1 MGVPYIKKRGRK
13 VLLIEEMA
21 QLYNLHAFFIFNWL
35 EANGVKYIK
44 VKGKP
49 FHLVNAS
56 LFCEAL
62 RDIIY
67 AASKVRD
74 DRNTRTDPERIPTVE
89 NMLYRDK
96 DKKRVGPYENGD
108 IERPIYPSKDTE
120 LNRNGIE
127 VSMLY
132 RVNMYCDGSRT
143 LDKLNRRTLRW
154 ENVERV
160 RKWECK
166 DILNDWKVL
175 YNLDC

>member
-21 QLYNLHAFFIFNWL
+21 QLYNLHAFFVFNWL

-49 FHLVNAS
+49 FYAVNARI
-56 LFCEAL
+56 FCESI

-96 DKKRVGPYENGD
+96 DKKRVGPYGNDD

-154 ENVERV
+154 ENVEKV
-160 RKWECK
+160 EKWECK

>member
-1 MGVPYIKKRGRK
+1 MGVPYNKRKQRR
-13 VLLIEEMA
+13 VLVIEEMA
-21 QLYNLHAFFIFNWL
+21 QLYNLHAFFVFNWL
-35 EANGVKYIK
+35 EANGVKYAK

-49 FHLVNAS
+49 FHLVSAS

-74 DRNTRTDPERIPTVE
+74 DRNTRTEPERIPTVE

-96 DKKRVGPYENGD
+96 DKKRVGPYEND
-108 IERPIYPSKDTE
+108 DVERPIYASKDTE

-132 RVNMYCDGSRT
+132 RVNMYRDGSRS
-143 LDKLNRRTLRW
+143 LDVLERRTLTWKTIGRSAAW
-154 ENVERV
+154 R
-160 RKWECK
+160 CK
-166 DILNDWKVL
+166 YILDDWKVM

>member
-1 MGVPYIKKRGRK
+1 MPTPYIKKKQRR
-13 VLLIEEMA
+13 VLVIEEMA
-21 QLYNLHAFFIFNWL
+21 RLYNLHAFFVFNWL
-35 EANGVKYIK
+35 EANGVKYLK
-44 VKGKP
+44 AKGKP

-56 LFCEAL
+56 TFCNML
-62 RDIIY
+62 PDIIN

-74 DRNTRTDPERIPTVE
+74 DRNTRTDPERIPTIE

-120 LNRNGIE
+120 TNKYGIE

-143 LDKLNRRTLRW
+143 LDKLNHRTLRW
-154 ENVERV
+154 ENIERAE
-160 RKWECK
+160 KWKCK
-166 DILNDWKVL
+166 DILDDWKVM

>member
-1 MGVPYIKKRGRK
+1 MPTPYIKKKQRR
-13 VLLIEEMA
+13 VLVIEEMA

-35 EANGVKYIK
+35 EANGVKYAK

-56 LFCEAL
+56 LFCEVI
-62 RDIIY
+62 RDIVY

-74 DRNTRTDPERIPTVE
+74 DRNTRMQPERIPTIE
-89 NMLYRDK
+89 NMIYRDK
-96 DKKRVGPYENGD
+96 DKKRVGPYENDD

-120 LNRNGIE
+120 LNCNGIE

-132 RVNMYCDGSRT
+132 RVNRYCDGSRS
-143 LDKLNRRTLRW
+143 LDVLDRRTLTWKTIEGAERW
-154 ENVERV
+154 
-160 RKWECK
+160 KCK
-166 DILNDWKVL
+166 DILDDWKVM

>member
-1 MGVPYIKKRGRK
+1 M
-13 VLLIEEMA
+13 
-21 QLYNLHAFFIFNWL
+21 
-35 EANGVKYIK
+35 
-44 VKGKP
+44 KGKP

-56 LFCEAL
+56 EFCNSIG
-62 RDIIY
+62 DIMY
-67 AASKVRD
+67 AASRVRD
-74 DRNTRTDPERIPTVE
+74 DRNTRMQPERIPTIE

-96 DKKRVGPYENGD
+96 DKKRVGPYENDD

-143 LDKLNRRTLRW
+143 LDVLERRTLTW
-154 ENVERV
+154 KTIERAE
-160 RKWECK
+160 KWKCK
-166 DILNDWKVL
+166 YILDDWKVL

>member
-1 MGVPYIKKRGRK
+1 MGVPYIKRRDRRG
-13 VLLIEEMA
+13 LIVEEMA
-21 QLYNLHAFFIFNWL
+21 RVYNIHAFFIFNWL
-35 EANGVKYIK
+35 EANNVKYAK

-56 LFCEAL
+56 LFCDAI

-96 DKKRVGPYENGD
+96 DKKRVGPYENDD
-108 IERPIYPSKDTE
+108 IERPIFSSKDTE

-127 VSMLY
+127 VAMLY
-132 RVNMYCDGSRT
+132 RVNMYCDGSRS
-143 LDKLNRRTLRW
+143 LDVLERRTLTW
-154 ENVERV
+154 KTIERAE
-160 RKWECK
+160 KWKCK
-166 DILNDWKVL
+166 EILDDWKVM
-175 YNLDC
+175 YNLDI

>member
-1 MGVPYIKKRGRK
+1 MPTPYIKKKQRR
-13 VLLIEEMA
+13 VLVIEEMA
-21 QLYNLHAFFIFNWL
+21 QLYNLHAFFVFNWL
-35 EANGVKYIK
+35 EANGVKYLK

-49 FHLVNAS
+49 FHMVNAS
-56 LFCEAL
+56 VFCQVL

-132 RVNMYCDGSRT
+132 RVNMYCEGSMS
-143 LDKLNRRTLRW
+143 LDVLERRTLTWKTIERAERW
-154 ENVERV
+154 
-160 RKWECK
+160 KCK
-166 DILNDWKVL
+166 DILDDWKVM